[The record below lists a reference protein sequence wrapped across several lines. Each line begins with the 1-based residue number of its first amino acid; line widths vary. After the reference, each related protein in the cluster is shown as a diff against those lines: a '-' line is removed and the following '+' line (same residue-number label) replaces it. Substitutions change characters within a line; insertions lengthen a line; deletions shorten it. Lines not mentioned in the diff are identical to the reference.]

1 MIAIIGTQN
10 MYVSEQG
17 YVAVSI
23 AGEPVLEIVSGNVIK
38 SVKLAACVIEELI
51 K

>member
-1 MIAIIGTQN
+1 MITIIGSQN

-23 AGEPVLEIVSGNVIK
+23 RGELLFEIVSDNVMR
-38 SVKLAACVIEELI
+38 SLKLAACVLEAIS
-51 K
+51 